1 VVSAGLTVVVGAGI
15 SGLACAHALG
25 KAGRDVVVLDDAARP
40 GGVIES
46 QAEAGYLLELG
57 PQSFTGTPALLR
69 LIEELGLTGQLVEAP
84 PRAPRYVLTGKVLIP
99 VPMSPGAFLAS
110 RLLGRKTKLAI
121 LTEVLRTSHPPEP
134 DESVA
139 AFTRRKFSDELL
151 DRLVGPFLS
160 GIFAGDPEQTSLRAA
175 FPKLYEAEKRSGSVV
190 RGLFRSS
197 GPANRSRGSRPGP
210 RLLSF
215 RDGNETLV
223 RALAGALG
231 SRLLCG
237 TAVTGLDHG
246 NTGFVLQL
254 RKASGPDRLACERVV
269 LATPASAAA
278 QILSTA
284 APAAAAALG
293 EIEYAPVAVVS
304 LGYPRR
310 QIGHSLEGFGFLV
323 PRSSGLRTLGTVWN
337 SSLFPLRAPRDH
349 VLLTS
354 FVGGAT
360 DPGAV
365 ERAPGELAGRVHE
378 EIRPVLG
385 IGGDPAMLRVTFHRR
400 AIPQYTLGHAERLR
414 AVREGVAGVAGL
426 SIAGAYGESPA
437 IGACVERAL
446 AVAEQTTIGYN
457 T

>member
-15 SGLACAHALG
+15 SGLACAHALR
-25 KAGRDVVVLDDAARP
+25 KAGRDVVVLESAARP

-46 QAEAGYLLELG
+46 QADAGYLLELG
-57 PQSFTGTPALLR
+57 PQSFTATAALSR
-69 LIEELGLTGQLVEAP
+69 LIDELGLSGQLVEAP
-84 PRAPRYVLTGKVLIP
+84 PRAPRYVLIEKVLTS

-110 RLLGRKTKLAI
+110 SLLGRKSKLAI
-121 LTEVLRTSHPPEP
+121 LTEVLRTSDPPEP

-139 AFTRRKFSDELL
+139 AFTRRKFSEELL

-190 RGLFRSS
+190 RGMFRSS
-197 GPANRSRGSRPGP
+197 GPANRSDGP
-210 RLLSF
+210 RPRPRLFSF
-215 RDGNETLV
+215 RDGLETLV

-231 SRLLCG
+231 SRLACR
-237 TAVTGLDHG
+237 TTVTGLDRRDA
-246 NTGFVLQL
+246 GFVLKL
-254 RKASGPDRLACERVV
+254 RNPSGPDQLACESVV
-269 LATPASAAA
+269 LAAPANAAA
-278 QILSTA
+278 GILSTVAPVA
-284 APAAAAALG
+284 ASALG

-310 QIGHSLEGFGFLV
+310 QIRHSLSGFGFLV

-349 VLLTS
+349 ILLTS

-365 ERAPGELAGRVHE
+365 DQAPEQLAGLVQE

-385 IGGDPAMLRVTFHRR
+385 ISGDAAMVRVTFHRR
-400 AIPQYTLGHAERLR
+400 AIPQYTLGHTERLR
-414 AVREGVAGVAGL
+414 AVREELSGVPGL
-426 SIAGAYGESPA
+426 SIAGAYGQGPA
-437 IGACVERAL
+437 IGACVEQAL
-446 AVAEQTTIGYN
+446 AVAERVPIGYN